1 MTDPRVTK
9 TRAALAQA
17 VLALASEKP
26 FADVTI
32 TEIAE
37 RAGVGYASFF
47 RHYKDKD
54 ALLTAVADKMIEDL
68 VGIIMP
74 AMLMEDTLA
83 ASIAICAYTESH
95 RSITA
100 ALLSGGAETM
110 VRHHI
115 VARAL
120 EYSRLQTDLRP
131 RNAPPMRIPPELVLT
146 HCVASTLGLLS
157 WWLEQGGGL
166 TAEGMGDVV
175 NRLVMAPVRAIE
187 RG

>member
-9 TRAALAQA
+9 TRAALAEA
-17 VLALASEKP
+17 VLALTSEKP

-54 ALLTAVADKMIEDL
+54 ALLAAVADTMIDDL
-68 VGIIMP
+68 VAIIMP
-74 AMLMEDTLA
+74 AMLEEDTLA
-83 ASIAICAYTESH
+83 ASIAICSYVGRHHPIA
-95 RSITA
+95 R
-100 ALLSGGAETM
+100 ALLAGGAETM

-115 VARAL
+115 VTRAIGH
-120 EYSRLQTDLRP
+120 SRTWAALLPT
-131 RNAPPMRIPPELVLT
+131 NAPTNNVPRELVIT

-157 WWLEQGGGL
+157 WWLEQGDSL
-166 TAEGMGDVV
+166 TAEAIGDVV
-175 NRLVMAPVRAIE
+175 NHLVMAPVRMMG

>member
-9 TRAALAQA
+9 TRAALAKA
-17 VLALASEKP
+17 VLELTAEKP

-54 ALLTAVADKMIEDL
+54 ALLAAVADTMIEDL
-68 VGIIMP
+68 VEIIMP
-74 AMLMEDTLA
+74 AMLEEDTRA
-83 ASIAICAYTESH
+83 ASIAICAYVEAH
-95 RSITA
+95 RSITG
-100 ALLSGGAETM
+100 ALLAGGAETM

-115 VARAL
+115 VARAI
-120 EYSRLQTDLRP
+120 EYSRLQAILRP
-131 RNAPPMRIPPELVLT
+131 PEPTPMGIPPALVLT
-146 HCVASTLGLLS
+146 HCVAATLGLLA

-166 TAEGMGDVV
+166 SAEAMGDVV

>member
-54 ALLTAVADKMIEDL
+54 ALLTAVADTMIEDL
-68 VGIIMP
+68 VAIIMP
-74 AMLMEDTLA
+74 AMLEEDTRA
-83 ASIAICAYTESH
+83 ASVAICAYAEAH
-95 RSITA
+95 RSITT

-110 VRHHI
+110 IRHHI
-115 VARAL
+115 VARAI
-120 EYSRLQTDLRP
+120 EYSRLQTGLRP
-131 RNAPPMRIPPELVLT
+131 QNPAAMTIPPELVLT
-146 HCVASTLGLLS
+146 HCVAATLGLLS
-157 WWLEQGGGL
+157 WWLEQGRGL
-166 TAEGMGDVV
+166 SAEAMGNLVD
-175 NRLVMAPVRAIE
+175 RLVMAPVRAIE
-187 RG
+187 LE